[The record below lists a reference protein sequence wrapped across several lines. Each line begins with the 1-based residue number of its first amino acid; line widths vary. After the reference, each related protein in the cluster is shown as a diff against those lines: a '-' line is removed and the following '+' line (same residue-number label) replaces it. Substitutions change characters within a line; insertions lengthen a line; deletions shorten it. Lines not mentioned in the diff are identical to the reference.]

1 MKGLGR
7 DGRGLGRSLPEER
20 CPLEI
25 PFSFVYF
32 YIKANDSGSRMATI
46 AIDTE
51 TGKTEVE
58 EWSYSPDVNYADVVL

>member
-1 MKGLGR
+1 MVGALGGLCLKN
-7 DGRGLGRSLPEER
+7 DALWRSHFL
-20 CPLEI
+20 LSTFI
-25 PFSFVYF
+25 S
-32 YIKANDSGSRMATI
+32 KANDSGTRMATI